1 MPVSPLRTG
10 CLRCSAGANIAKL
23 ANFSYGANQRA
34 TDFWLATYADRILRG
49 ENPAELPVMQPD
61 KFELAINL
69 RTARLLG
76 DQLDTSSILFR
87 ANRVIG

>member
-1 MPVSPLRTG
+1 MFGWSEY
-10 CLRCSAGANIAKL
+10 CEAGGI
-23 ANFSYGANQRA
+23 FSYGANQRA
-34 TDFWLATYADRILRG
+34 TYFWLATYADRILRG

-69 RTARLLG
+69 RTAQLLG

-87 ANRVIG
+87 ANRVIS

>member
-1 MPVSPLRTG
+1 MRSWRTLELRREPARN
-10 CLRCSAGANIAKL
+10 LFL
-23 ANFSYGANQRA
+23 ARH
-34 TDFWLATYADRILRG
+34 LADRILRG

-87 ANRVIG
+87 ANKVIS